1 MKLAKEINFPY
12 TENSIFTSNGSEH
25 LNYLATALQEFK
37 EVPLHHMF
45 FLGRDLP
52 KGMLLEVAAA
62 YMGRGN
68 YKILDQYRSKK
79 RATDIDRAQKVI
91 ERLGAVP
98 TYQQLVD
105 WLRKGVGA

>member
-1 MKLAKEINFPY
+1 
-12 TENSIFTSNGSEH
+12 
-25 LNYLATALQEFK
+25 
-37 EVPLHHMF
+37 
-45 FLGRDLP
+45 
-52 KGMLLEVAAA
+52 MLREVAAA
-62 YMGRGN
+62 YMDRGN

-79 RATDIDRAQKVI
+79 RATDVDRAQKVI

>member
-1 MKLAKEINFPY
+1 
-12 TENSIFTSNGSEH
+12 
-25 LNYLATALQEFK
+25 
-37 EVPLHHMF
+37 MF

-62 YMGRGN
+62 YMGRGK

-79 RATDIDRAQKVI
+79 RDRAQKVI

>member
-1 MKLAKEINFPY
+1 
-12 TENSIFTSNGSEH
+12 
-25 LNYLATALQEFK
+25 
-37 EVPLHHMF
+37 
-45 FLGRDLP
+45 
-52 KGMLLEVAAA
+52 
-62 YMGRGN
+62 MGRGN